1 MTRKLLGS
9 FILLL
14 LLTAGCVKKPNLYI
28 SDEVMQEFEPSY
40 FDFDYLSARA
50 RIVIEEPNGKTTRGT
65 LNIRAKKDSVIWF
78 SVTPGLGIE
87 ALRGIITED
96 KIRIKDRINGQ
107 DINMSYLEF
116 EERFGLNLSLSL
128 FQNLLYAN
136 IPEEFSYRDR
146 LIRIGQYF
154 ELTQTRSNIRYH
166 SRVSTKHGKVVE
178 LTSNSMEEKGALLA
192 NYPSFQ
198 DVDSQPFPNAL
209 LFKISFSVDG
219 EMQNSIIH
227 IDVSN
232 VTVTDTPI
240 TFPFQF

>member
-1 MTRKLLGS
+1 MTKIFLGS

-14 LLTAGCVKKPNLYI
+14 LLTAGCAKKPNLYI

-50 RIVIEEPNGKTTRGT
+50 RIVIEEPDGKTTRGS
-65 LNIRAKKDSVIWF
+65 LNLRAKKDSLIWF

-87 ALRGIITED
+87 ALRGIITKD

-107 DINMSYLEF
+107 NINMSYIEF
-116 EERFGLNLSLSL
+116 ENKFGLKLSLTL

-136 IPEEFSYRDR
+136 VPEEFSYRDR
-146 LIRIGQYF
+146 LIRIGQFF
-154 ELTQTRSNIRYH
+154 ELTQTRSSIRYH
-166 SRVSTKHGKVVE
+166 SRISTKHGKVEE
-178 LTSNSMEEKGALLA
+178 LTSSSMEDKGALLA
-192 NYPSFQ
+192 SYPTFK
-198 DVDSQPFPNAL
+198 DVNNQPFPNAS
-209 LFKISFSVDG
+209 LFKISFLIDG

-227 IDVSN
+227 LDFSN
-232 VTVTDTPI
+232 VTVANTPI